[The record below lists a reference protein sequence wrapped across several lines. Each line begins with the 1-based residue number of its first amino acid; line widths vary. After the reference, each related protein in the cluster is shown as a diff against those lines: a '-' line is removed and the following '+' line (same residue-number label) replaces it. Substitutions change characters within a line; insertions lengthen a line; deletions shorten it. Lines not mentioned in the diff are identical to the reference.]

1 MSRAFVKEPEG
12 DAAEPLPERPISQFH
27 NYVTARGLR
36 QIEAAVAE
44 LQSALAD
51 ATGHDDPLA
60 ARKIARDLNYWKARR
75 ASAELVNPPQDAS
88 TVRFGSKVTLNAGG
102 RRQTFRIVGEDE
114 ADPKHGFLSYVAP
127 LARELIGKELG
138 ETVSTPGGEAEIIAI
153 ETGNSDRT

>member
-1 MSRAFVKEPEG
+1 MSRAFVREPEG
-12 DAAEPLPERPISQFH
+12 EAAEPVPDRPISKFH
-27 NYVTARGLR
+27 NYVTARGLQ

-51 ATGHDDPLA
+51 ATSHDDPLA

-75 ASAELVNPPQDAS
+75 ASAELVSPPQDSS
-88 TVRFGSKVTLNAGG
+88 TVRFGTKVTLSSGG

-114 ADPKHGFLSYVAP
+114 ADPKHGLLSYVAP

-153 ETGNSDRT
+153 EPGDSH